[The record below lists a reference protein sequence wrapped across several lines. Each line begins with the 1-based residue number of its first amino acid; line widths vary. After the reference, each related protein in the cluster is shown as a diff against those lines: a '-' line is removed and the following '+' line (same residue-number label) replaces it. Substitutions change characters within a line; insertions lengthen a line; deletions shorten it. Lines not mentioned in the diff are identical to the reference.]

1 MVGDRLARVGVGEG
15 AADVPLNVEEGRGMA
30 KVLGSKA
37 PLSRTCITDRGSYR
51 PRRLG
56 LEIEFRMM
64 AMGGVDKRRLG
75 IDANGLY

>member
-15 AADVPLNVEEGRGMA
+15 AADVSLNAEEGRGMV
-30 KVLGSKA
+30 KVLGSKV

-51 PRRLG
+51 SRRLG
-56 LEIEFRMM
+56 LEIEFRRM

-75 IDANGLY
+75 IEANGLY